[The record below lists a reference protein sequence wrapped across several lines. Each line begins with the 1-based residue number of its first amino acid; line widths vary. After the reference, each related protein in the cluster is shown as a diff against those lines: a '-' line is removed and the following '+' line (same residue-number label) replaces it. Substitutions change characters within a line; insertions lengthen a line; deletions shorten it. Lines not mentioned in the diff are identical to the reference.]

1 MALVVGVC
9 QFDLLLHGCQSLKEK
24 RQVLQS
30 LVTRLRQR
38 FNVSVAEIGHQ
49 DLWQRAQIGAAIISN
64 SQPLVDRVLA
74 QIIDQIENTSGVEM
88 IDYLTEVW

>member
-9 QFDLLLHGCQSLKEK
+9 QVELLLHGCQSLKEK

-30 LVTRLRQR
+30 LLERLRNR

-49 DLWQRAQIGAAIISN
+49 DLWQRALIGAALVST
-64 SQPLVDRVLA
+64 SQPLLDRMLA
-74 QIIDQIENTSGVEM
+74 KILDQIENTSGVEM
-88 IDYLTEVW
+88 IDCLTEVW

>member
-9 QFDLLLHGCQSLKEK
+9 QVELLLHGCQSLKEK

-30 LVTRLRQR
+30 LLERLRNR

-49 DLWQRAQIGAAIISN
+49 DLWQRALIGAAVVSN
-64 SQPLVDRVLA
+64 SQPLMDRTLA
-74 QIIDQIENTSGVEM
+74 KILDQIENTSGVEM
-88 IDYLTEVW
+88 IDCLTEVW